1 MREPVVMQVAG
12 VGQLIQVLAGEG
24 YSVVGPTIRDSAI
37 VYDTLTGVADLPVG
51 WTDDQ
56 APGMYR
62 IRQRGDDALFGYV
75 MGPHTWK
82 RYLHPPETLVWE
94 GRLTNGSFESIPL
107 AEPPRYA
114 FFGVRPCELAAIGIQ
129 DRVFMD
135 GESQQ
140 AFVDENYRARRDRAF
155 LVAVN
160 CVEPGEMCFCT
171 SMDTGPRAFSGF
183 DIALTEVIEAGSHY
197 FLAEAGTDAGAEIL
211 AEVADT
217 RSATRAEQ
225 DGVVT
230 LLQDSAT
237 AMGRRLDIE
246 GIKDVLYGNLEHP
259 RWDAIADRCLSCA
272 NCTMVCP
279 TCFCATV
286 EDGLSL
292 DGTDATRTRR
302 WDSCF
307 SIDFSYIHGGAM
319 RREPAARYRQWMT
332 HKLASWIDQF
342 GELGCVGCGRCI
354 TWCPVGID
362 ITEEMNVIRM
372 TDQRQGLAASTAP
385 ARR

>member
-62 IRQRGDDALFGYV
+62 IRQRGDEALFGYV

-135 GESQQ
+135 GESPQ
-140 AFVDENYRARRDRAF
+140 AFVDENYRTRRDRAF

-183 DIALTEVIEAGSHY
+183 DIALTEVIEAGGHY

-211 AEVADT
+211 AEVTDT

-230 LLQDSAT
+230 LLQDSAV

-259 RWDAIADRCLSCA
+259 QWDDIADRCLSCT

-292 DGTDATRTRR
+292 DGTEATRTRR
-302 WDSCF
+302 
-307 SIDFSYIHGGAM
+307 GT
-319 RREPAARYRQWMT
+319 PASRST
-332 HKLASWIDQF
+332 SP
-342 GELGCVGCGRCI
+342 
-354 TWCPVGID
+354 T
-362 ITEEMNVIRM
+362 
-372 TDQRQGLAASTAP
+372 STAVPCDVSPLP
-385 ARR
+385 ATASG